1 MSSFFKISDDQKK
14 AFQIST
20 LITSALG
27 LVVAL
32 AWSGAISSLV
42 DYYFPQGDSKNAWY
56 KVGYAAVLT
65 LIIAVGM
72 QFF

>member
-1 MSSFFKISDDQKK
+1 MSSFFSVSDDQKK

-20 LITSALG
+20 LIISALSFV
-27 LVVAL
+27 LAL
-32 AWSGAISSLV
+32 AWSGAITSLV

-56 KVGYAAVLT
+56 KVGYAAALT

-72 QFF
+72 RFI